1 MEFADLV
8 VFAGIFVLA
17 VASPGP
23 AVVAL
28 LARTL
33 VRGREGSGPLIA
45 GLILGD
51 LVWLS
56 AAALGMAAIA
66 AALGSLF
73 FLVRLAGAAY
83 LLYLAWKL
91 WTAPTALG
99 HVPQKSQGFC
109 DENMPQPI
117 ESGALSCRSDDPIR
131 ADRAPGHAAEL
142 PESGSAFGLF
152 GSGLA
157 ISMGNPKTMA
167 FYLALLPTI
176 IDLPRLTA
184 AGFAE
189 LSVVIVVVM
198 ALVLGAYVGL
208 AHRARDLVASHRAV
222 RWINRICGGAM
233 AGAAVAVATK

>member
-1 MEFADLV
+1 MEFADLI

-33 VRGREGSGPLIA
+33 VRRRAGSGPLIA

-99 HVPQKSQGFC
+99 H
-109 DENMPQPI
+109 
-117 ESGALSCRSDDPIR
+117 
-131 ADRAPGHAAEL
+131 AAEL

-189 LSVVIVVVM
+189 LSVIIVVVM
-198 ALVLGAYVGL
+198 TLVLGAYVGL

>member
-1 MEFADLV
+1 MEFADLI

-33 VRGREGSGPLIA
+33 ARGRKGSGPLIA

-56 AAALGMAAIA
+56 AAALGMAAVA

-99 HVPQKSQGFC
+99 H
-109 DENMPQPI
+109 
-117 ESGALSCRSDDPIR
+117 
-131 ADRAPGHAAEL
+131 AAEL
-142 PESGSAFGLF
+142 PESGSGFGLF

-189 LSVVIVVVM
+189 LSVIIVVVM

-222 RWINRICGGAM
+222 RWINRVCGGAM

>member
-91 WTAPTALG
+91 WTAPTAL
-99 HVPQKSQGFC
+99 
-109 DENMPQPI
+109 
-117 ESGALSCRSDDPIR
+117 
-131 ADRAPGHAAEL
+131 GHAAEL

>member
-1 MEFADLV
+1 MEFADLI

-33 VRGREGSGPLIA
+33 ARGRKGSGPLIA

-56 AAALGMAAIA
+56 AAALGMAAVA

-91 WTAPTALG
+91 WTAPTAL
-99 HVPQKSQGFC
+99 
-109 DENMPQPI
+109 
-117 ESGALSCRSDDPIR
+117 
-131 ADRAPGHAAEL
+131 GHAAEL

-189 LSVVIVVVM
+189 LSVIIVVVM

-208 AHRARDLVASHRAV
+208 AHWARDLVASHRAV
-222 RWINRICGGAM
+222 RWINRVCGGAM

>member
-1 MEFADLV
+1 MEFADLI

-33 VRGREGSGPLIA
+33 ARGRKGSGPLIA

-99 HVPQKSQGFC
+99 H
-109 DENMPQPI
+109 
-117 ESGALSCRSDDPIR
+117 
-131 ADRAPGHAAEL
+131 AAEL

-189 LSVVIVVVM
+189 LSVIIVVVM

>member
-1 MEFADLV
+1 MRPIDSRGQRHAQTAGGKRRFFLIFRAHARTHARMHIADLI

-28 LARTL
+28 LARTIA
-33 VRGREGSGPLIA
+33 RGREGSGALIA

-56 AAALGMAAIA
+56 MAALGMAAIA
-66 AALGSLF
+66 AAIGSLF
-73 FLVRLAGAAY
+73 ILVRLAGAAY
-83 LLYLAWKL
+83 LLYLAYRL

-99 HVPQKSQGFC
+99 H
-109 DENMPQPI
+109 
-117 ESGALSCRSDDPIR
+117 
-131 ADRAPGHAAEL
+131 AAEL
-142 PESGSAFGLF
+142 PASGSTFGLF

-176 IDLPRLTA
+176 VDLPRLTA

-189 LSVVIVVVM
+189 MSVVIVLVM
-198 ALVLGAYVGL
+198 AAVLGAYVGL
-208 AHRARDLVASHRAV
+208 AHRARDLVSSHRAV
-222 RWINRICGGAM
+222 RWINRLCGGAM

>member
-1 MEFADLV
+1 MEFADLI

-33 VRGREGSGPLIA
+33 ARGRKGSGPLIA

-56 AAALGMAAIA
+56 AAALGMAAVA

-99 HVPQKSQGFC
+99 H
-109 DENMPQPI
+109 
-117 ESGALSCRSDDPIR
+117 
-131 ADRAPGHAAEL
+131 AAEL
-142 PESGSAFGLF
+142 PESGSGLR
-152 GSGLA
+152 
-157 ISMGNPKTMA
+157 PV
-167 FYLALLPTI
+167 
-176 IDLPRLTA
+176 R
-184 AGFAE
+184 
-189 LSVVIVVVM
+189 
-198 ALVLGAYVGL
+198 LGACHLHGQSEDHGVL
-208 AHRARDLVASHRAV
+208 S
-222 RWINRICGGAM
+222 
-233 AGAAVAVATK
+233 GAAADHHRPAAPHRGRLRRAFRRSSWW

>member
-1 MEFADLV
+1 MEFADLI

-33 VRGREGSGPLIA
+33 ARGRKGSGPLIA

-56 AAALGMAAIA
+56 AAALGMAAVA

-91 WTAPTALG
+91 WTAPTAL
-99 HVPQKSQGFC
+99 
-109 DENMPQPI
+109 
-117 ESGALSCRSDDPIR
+117 
-131 ADRAPGHAAEL
+131 GHAAEL

-189 LSVVIVVVM
+189 LSVIIVVVM

-222 RWINRICGGAM
+222 RWINRVCGGAM